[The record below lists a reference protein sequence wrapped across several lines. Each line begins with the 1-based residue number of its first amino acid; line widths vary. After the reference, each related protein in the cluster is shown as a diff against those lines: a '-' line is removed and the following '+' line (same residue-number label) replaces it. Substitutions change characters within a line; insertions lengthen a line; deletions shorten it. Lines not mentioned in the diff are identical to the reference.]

1 MIFAL
6 CVIGVA
12 ANAVNGVPRAGLV
25 DAGSVQIGA
34 SMSFIGVPTSKS
46 ENSYSAVVQM
56 LVTLVALGLYV
67 AWHGRSKSIVPKLDV
82 PGTVV
87 GKPKLASC
95 KVPSPIDEQ
104 NVSFEGV
111 WGTLLSEEQEILDF
125 TKPVGEAIAMIREM
139 PILSV
144 VCAGVDRRGAKPIVD
159 LVVIPKDCRCDEGFA
174 DQAPRYVKTILA
186 KVQSSFPEDKVEVQE
201 LSMTLHMPLC
211 TVMLSV
217 APRFQLRSASLMPA
231 IKKTAPTSRKAFQPA
246 LRVQW
251 VKLLQEQSD
260 TVQRAAA
267 LLKWWSS
274 KQGFSTTFAHPPPRM
289 VESVALY
296 VGATSNDLSLAQ
308 LVMKSMQVIADM
320 GELKVRWCDELSD
333 LSIYE
338 PSEVQ
343 RNVRSQKPLLMDP
356 VNPFNNLLNK
366 RIFGVEEL
374 VAAARGC
381 WIDTFKQIAPSSA
394 PAKRDAEIAMATPLV
409 PNETVAAAAPVACVA
424 SAAAVDAVRAARAP
438 RPATAVPAKPATVVP
453 ATNAWRPGA
462 QRSPQATIRSMLNK
476 VTAQNVREMK
486 LKFLEMSQN
495 RAVVTDAES
504 MTWLAQ
510 TIYSHS
516 IRQPHQSFAALY
528 ADILS
533 LLVRSAPSFPKDGR
547 TYTFAEAL
555 LGCIGRELMEIPNP
569 GVVMQQEW
577 SSIDEREIA
586 YNLLKDRVLGQLVL
600 LGELYVR
607 GSVHGS
613 VLRGVMGE
621 LLSAPKVVEQH
632 IEGLLKMLGIAK
644 TVLIRSDE
652 GKRSMQDGVSR
663 INQIAASGLV
673 SKRVQF
679 IISDAMAPLSEGI
692 TAM

>member
-34 SMSFIGVPTSKS
+34 SMSFIGVSASKS
-46 ENSYSAVVQM
+46 ENCCSGVIQM
-56 LVTLVALGLYV
+56 IVTLAALGLYV
-67 AWHGRSKSIVPKLDV
+67 AWHGRAKSTVSALDIQ
-82 PGTVV
+82 GAGVV
-87 GKPKLASC
+87 KPKPPSC
-95 KVPSPIDEQ
+95 KVPIVVDAH

-111 WGTLLSEEQEILDF
+111 WSTLVSEEQQILDF
-125 TKPVGEAIAMIREM
+125 AKPVAEAIAAIPEM
-139 PILSV
+139 PVLSV
-144 VCAGVDRRGAKPIVD
+144 VCVGVDRRGAKPIVD

-174 DQAPRYVKTILA
+174 DQAPRYVKTMLA
-186 KVQSSFPEDKVEVQE
+186 NVHCNFSEAKVEVQE
-201 LSMTLHMPLC
+201 LSLTLHLREC
-211 TVMLSV
+211 TIMLSV
-217 APRFQLRSASLMPA
+217 APRLHLRSSALMPA
-231 IKKTAPTSRKAFQPA
+231 IKKTAPANRKAFQPA

-251 VKLLQEQSD
+251 VKLLQQQRD

-267 LLKWWSS
+267 LLKWWTGQ
-274 KQGFSTTFAHPPPRM
+274 QGFSTTFAHPPPRM

-296 VGATSNDLSLAQ
+296 VGSTSKDLSLEQ
-308 LVMKSMQVIADM
+308 LVMKSMEVIGDL

-338 PSEVQ
+338 PGEVQ

-374 VAAARGC
+374 VAAARGS
-381 WIDTFKQIAPSSA
+381 WIDTFKKIVPTSAAIQIDTEIVSVPGEVGAA
-394 PAKRDAEIAMATPLV
+394 PAARTPGI
-409 PNETVAAAAPVACVA
+409 
-424 SAAAVDAVRAARAP
+424 D
-438 RPATAVPAKPATVVP
+438 AVPAAETAPAVQAKPTALAQ

-476 VTAQNVREMK
+476 VTLQNVREMK

-495 RAVVTDAES
+495 RDVVSDAES

-555 LGCIGRELMEIPNP
+555 LGCIGRELMEIPDP
-569 GVVMQQEW
+569 GEVMQQQW
-577 SSIDEREIA
+577 SSIDDREVA

-607 GSVHGS
+607 GAVHGS

-621 LLSAPKVVEQH
+621 LLSGPRVVEQH
-632 IEGLLKMLGIAK
+632 IEGLLKMLCIAK
-644 TVLIRSDE
+644 SVLIRSDE
-652 GKRSMQDGVSR
+652 GKRSMHDGVSR
-663 INQIAASGLV
+663 ISQIAAAGLV

-679 IISDAMAPLSEGI
+679 IISDAMAPLSEGL
-692 TAM
+692 AAL